1 MEHDFSGHAPLKVV
15 FMRFFFKKEFITVFA
30 TALVLLFLLSSCSDS
45 QDQEPFLG
53 PVAITAFSFE
63 DEAGDAQIDHENLK
77 ITVNA
82 RCETNLSE
90 IVPQFTLFPE
100 NSVARIGGIRQA
112 SGRSEVDFSQGP
124 VVYILT
130 TADGSVTSEWEVSI
144 TYSEACQPNWEVNL
158 QRRNTS
164 GVAEKF
170 TEKWDPQQT
179 AIIVCDMWPAEAAE
193 KCAHNSAREIDL
205 ALAMNEVFKVAREM
219 GILIVFAPSDDTEKF
234 EQWYGHLPA
243 RQTSAKYRHGYGN
256 PRHWDFWWHGKGGEN
271 EWSRLAFPGEKYA
284 GGFPR
289 ESGRGCDYHTTP
301 NQPQPPQMKELII
314 DDRDIITDDFVE
326 MIGGT
331 VDNKTYNECLF
342 KERGIR
348 NVIMT
353 GCHTDICVIGRPFGC
368 RALVMAGYN
377 AVLCR
382 DLTNHTLNCNM
393 FEPNGHSHIEKLNEI
408 CNYVETWICPT
419 ITSTEITGKPAFEFD
434 EKKIQNMFPP
444 R

>member
-1 MEHDFSGHAPLKVV
+1 
-15 FMRFFFKKEFITVFA
+15 MRLFLSKKPITVLA
-30 TALVLLFLLSSCSDS
+30 AVSAWVILLLSCDGSHDETTFS
-45 QDQEPFLG
+45 G

-63 DEAGDAQIDHENLK
+63 GEQGAAQIDNEDLK
-77 ITVNA
+77 VTINA
-82 RCETNLSE
+82 QCGTDLGGIIPR
-90 IVPQFTLFPE
+90 FTLSPE
-100 NSVARIGGIRQA
+100 DAVARIDDIRQA
-112 SGRSEVDFSQGP
+112 SGKSEVDFSQGP
-124 VVYILT
+124 VVYTLT
-130 TADGSVTSEWEVSI
+130 TADGSVSSRWEVSVAL
-144 TYSEACQPNWEVNL
+144 SPECLPNWEVNL
-158 QRRNTS
+158 QRRTT
-164 GVAEKF
+164 GGAAEKF
-170 TEKWDPQQT
+170 TEKWDPKQT

-193 KCAHNSAREIDL
+193 KCAHNSAREKDM

-234 EQWYGHLPA
+234 EQWYGDLPA
-243 RQTSAKYRHGYGN
+243 RKTSKKYRHGYGN
-256 PRHWDFWWHGKGGEN
+256 PRHWDYWWHGRGGEN
-271 EWSRLAFPGEKYA
+271 EWSGLAFPGEKYA
-284 GGFPR
+284 TGFPR

-301 NQPQPPQMKELII
+301 NQPQPPQMEELII
-314 DDRDIITDDFVE
+314 DDRDIMTDDFVE

-331 VDNKTYNECLF
+331 VDGRTYDECLF
-342 KERGIR
+342 KERGIK

-353 GCHTDICVIGRPFGC
+353 GCHTDICIIGRPFGC